1 MKLSIKVVYAI
12 ESVLDV
18 AFHAGQNPVQN
29 VEIAKRQGIPKRY
42 LENTLQSLVKNK
54 ILTGSRGP
62 KGGYRLA
69 KERRK
74 INLSDI
80 VASVDD
86 GNKKLEVSKIA
97 VSDLSKKI
105 VNPLFNEMYDIWFD
119 NLRKITVEDIC
130 NKARRSGLI
139 KQNNE
144 KIDFVI

>member
-18 AFHAGQNPVQN
+18 AFHAGENPVQN

-86 GNKKLEVSKIA
+86 GNKKLEVSKLA

-105 VNPLFNEMYDIWFD
+105 VNPLFNEIYDIWFD

-130 NKARRSGLI
+130 NKARESGLI

>member
-18 AFHAGQNPVQN
+18 AFHAGENPVQN

-105 VNPLFNEMYDIWFD
+105 VNPLFNEIYDIWFD

-130 NKARRSGLI
+130 NKARKSGLI

>member
-18 AFHAGQNPVQN
+18 AFHAGENPVQN

-86 GNKKLEVSKIA
+86 GNKKLEVSKLA

>member
-18 AFHAGQNPVQN
+18 AFHAGENPVQN

-80 VASVDD
+80 VASVISSQGFDFFA
-86 GNKKLEVSKIA
+86 NSKDR
-97 VSDLSKKI
+97 S
-105 VNPLFNEMYDIWFD
+105 LFCF
-119 NLRKITVEDIC
+119 
-130 NKARRSGLI
+130 
-139 KQNNE
+139 
-144 KIDFVI
+144 

>member
-18 AFHAGQNPVQN
+18 AFHAGENPVQN

-86 GNKKLEVSKIA
+86 GNKKLEVSKLA

-105 VNPLFNEMYDIWFD
+105 VNPLFNEIYDIWFD

-130 NKARRSGLI
+130 NKARKSGLI

>member
-18 AFHAGQNPVQN
+18 AFHAGENPVQN

-105 VNPLFNEMYDIWFD
+105 VNPLFNEIYDIWFD

-130 NKARRSGLI
+130 NKARESGLI

>member
-105 VNPLFNEMYDIWFD
+105 VNPLFNEIYDIWFD

-130 NKARRSGLI
+130 NKARKSGLI